1 MVHLA
6 FGYEERNS
14 LIEKKKLSER
24 IRIDL
29 PKKGRNRKVKKKKKI
44 ERTVTKRKRDNLKEI
59 TNDKI

>member
-1 MVHLA
+1 M
-6 FGYEERNS
+6 
-14 LIEKKKLSER
+14 IEKIKLSAR

-59 TNDKI
+59 TNDKIGIRGGV